1 MAAEKGAGAAEKGA
15 GAAAVG
21 ATGAGA
27 AEKCAEQPVGAT
39 GAGAVEKCAEQP
51 VGAAAAGTA
60 EKGAEQPVGATG
72 AGAAEAPAADTPS
85 ELAVRQM
92 LAVRSGTRPED
103 WHLTFKARQA
113 MRVACDAIAAAGGR
127 EVATQ
132 LFTCCTAVDPI
143 TSAGLVPRFCDI
155 DPDTLAIPAALAG
168 EPSAVML
175 QHTCGLM
182 ASAADAALASAAHAR
197 GAVVL
202 EDCAHCV
209 GRLATDAEGKPFA
222 DLSFHS
228 FGVEKMLPT
237 HFGGAVWVNPEFAA
251 TPLGADVIAR
261 LEALPVLGTRR
272 AKAAR
277 HYLNQIRVLNHLPAG
292 ISHALR
298 RRLTASGAFEPAIG
312 EIELAGGL
320 ASGPE
325 RPGDWVCD
333 TARAALA
340 GLDANE
346 AQRREA
352 VAAYCEEFADVAGVS
367 VPAAAFAGEAQP
379 LLRFPVFLEDTE
391 RADVAIKSVRAAGL
405 YAVAWYREPLFPGVT
420 KPEAY
425 GWDGTLAAW
434 PKTARAC
441 EGAVSLPTDVAP
453 ERAREVA
460 HLVIEAAR

>member
-1 MAAEKGAGAAEKGA
+1 MAAEKGAGAAEKYA
-15 GAAAVG
+15 EQRVGAAGTAV
-21 ATGAGA
+21 
-27 AEKCAEQPVGAT
+27 AEKCAEQPVRAT
-39 GAGAVEKCAEQP
+39 GAG
-51 VGAAAAGTA
+51 T
-60 EKGAEQPVGATG
+60 
-72 AGAAEAPAADTPS
+72 AEAPAADTPS
-85 ELAVRQM
+85 DLAVRQM
-92 LAVRSGTRPED
+92 LAARSGTRPED
-103 WHLTFKARQA
+103 WRLTFKARQA

-182 ASAADAALASAAHAR
+182 APEADAALASAAHAR

-209 GRLATDAEGKPFA
+209 GRLATDAEGKPLA

-251 TPLGADVIAR
+251 TPLGADVVAR
-261 LEALPVLGTRR
+261 LEELPALGERR

-277 HYLNQIRVLNHLPAG
+277 HYLNQIRVLNHLPTGA
-292 ISHALR
+292 SRALR

-320 ASGPE
+320 ASAPE

-352 VAAYCEEFADVAGVS
+352 VAAYREEFSGVEGVS
-367 VPAAAFAGEAQP
+367 VPVAAFVGEAQP
-379 LLRFPVFLEDTE
+379 LLRFPVFLEDAE
-391 RADVAIKSVRAAGL
+391 RADAAIKSVRAAGL

-460 HLVIEAAR
+460 RLVIEAVR

>member
-1 MAAEKGAGAAEKGA
+1 MAAEK
-15 GAAAVG
+15 V
-21 ATGAGA
+21 AGA
-27 AEKCAEQPVGAT
+27 AEKCAEQRVGAAV
-39 GAGAVEKCAEQP
+39 AG
-51 VGAAAAGTA
+51 AAAGTSS
-60 EKGAEQPVGATG
+60 
-72 AGAAEAPAADTPS
+72 D
-85 ELAVRQM
+85 LAVRQM
-92 LAVRSGTRPED
+92 LAARSGTRPED

-182 ASAADAALASAAHAR
+182 APEADAALASAAHAR

-209 GRLATDAEGKPFA
+209 GRLSSDAEGKPLA

-237 HFGGAVWVNPEFAA
+237 HFGGAVWVNPGFAA
-251 TPLGADVIAR
+251 TPLGADVVAR

-312 EIELAGGL
+312 EAELAGGL
-320 ASGPE
+320 ASAPE

-352 VAAYCEEFADVAGVS
+352 VAAYREEFSGVEGVS
-367 VPAAAFAGEAQP
+367 VPVAAFVGEAQP
-379 LLRFPVFLEDTE
+379 LLRFPVFLEDAE
-391 RADVAIKSVRAAGL
+391 RADAAIKSVRAAGL

-460 HLVIEAAR
+460 RLVIEAVR

>member
-1 MAAEKGAGAAEKGA
+1 MAAEKGAGAAEKCA
-15 GAAAVG
+15 ERREGAAV
-21 ATGAGA
+21 A
-27 AEKCAEQPVGAT
+27 A
-39 GAGAVEKCAEQP
+39 
-51 VGAAAAGTA
+51 TA
-60 EKGAEQPVGATG
+60 EAT
-72 AGAAEAPAADTPS
+72 AADTPS
-85 ELAVRQM
+85 DLAVRQM
-92 LAVRSGTRPED
+92 LASRSGTRPED

-113 MRVACDAIAAAGGR
+113 MRVACDAIATAGGR

-155 DPDTLAIPAALAG
+155 DPDTLAIPTALAG

-182 ASAADAALASAAHAR
+182 APEADAALAFIARAR

-209 GRLATDAEGKPFA
+209 GRLAVDAEGKPLA

-237 HFGGAVWVNPEFAA
+237 HFGGAVWVNPGFAA
-251 TPLGADVIAR
+251 TSLGADVVAR
-261 LEALPVLGTRR
+261 LEALPALGERR

-277 HYLNQIRVLNHLPAG
+277 RYLNQIRVLNHLPAG
-292 ISHALR
+292 ASRALR

-352 VAAYCEEFADVAGVS
+352 VAAYREELSGVEGVS
-367 VPAAAFAGEAQP
+367 VPAAVFAGEAQP
-379 LLRFPVFLEDTE
+379 LLRFPAFLEDAE
-391 RADVAIKSVRAAGL
+391 RADAAIKSVRAAGL

-441 EGAVSLPTDVAP
+441 EGAVSLPTDVTP

-460 HLVIEAAR
+460 RLVIEAAR

>member
-1 MAAEKGAGAAEKGA
+1 MAAEKNAVASGAAEKSMAEKNVAGAGMAEKDAAEKGAGAATP
-15 GAAAVG
+15 
-21 ATGAGA
+21 ATGI
-27 AEKCAEQPVGAT
+27 
-39 GAGAVEKCAEQP
+39 
-51 VGAAAAGTA
+51 
-60 EKGAEQPVGATG
+60 
-72 AGAAEAPAADTPS
+72 PS
-85 ELAVRQM
+85 ELAVCQA
-92 LAVRSGTRPED
+92 LAARSNTRPQD

-127 EVATQ
+127 EIATQ

-155 DPDTLAIPAALAG
+155 DPDTLAIPVVLAG

-182 ASAADAALASAAHAR
+182 APEADAALASAAHAR
-197 GAVVL
+197 GAIVL

-209 GRLATDAEGKPFA
+209 GRLAADAEGKPLA

-237 HFGGAVWVNPEFAA
+237 HFGGAVWVNPEFAS

-261 LEALPVLGTRR
+261 LEALPVLGSRR

-277 HYLNQIRVLNHLPAG
+277 RYLNQIRVLNHLPAG

-312 EIELAGGL
+312 EAELAGGL
-320 ASGPE
+320 ASEPE
-325 RPGDWVCD
+325 RPDDWVCV

-346 AQRREA
+346 ALRREA
-352 VAAYCEEFADVAGVS
+352 VAAYRDEFADAAGVR
-367 VPAAAFAGEAQP
+367 VPAAAFAGDAQP
-379 LLRFPVFLEDTE
+379 LLRFPVFLEDAE

-460 HLVIEAAR
+460 RLVIEAAR

>member
-1 MAAEKGAGAAEKGA
+1 MAAEKSAVASGAAEKS
-15 GAAAVG
+15 
-21 ATGAGA
+21 
-27 AEKCAEQPVGAT
+27 
-39 GAGAVEKCAEQP
+39 
-51 VGAAAAGTA
+51 TA
-60 EKGAEQPVGATG
+60 EKGAVAAAATG
-72 AGAAEAPAADTPS
+72 TPATGNLP
-85 ELAVRQM
+85 ELAVRQA
-92 LAVRSGTRPED
+92 LAARSNTMPQD

-143 TSAGLVPRFCDI
+143 TSAGLIPRFCDI
-155 DPDTLAIPAALAG
+155 DPDTLAIPAVLAG

-182 ASAADAALASAAHAR
+182 APAADAALASAAHAR

-209 GRLATDAEGKPFA
+209 GRLATDAEGKPLA

-251 TPLGADVIAR
+251 TSLGVDIIAR
-261 LEALPVLGTRR
+261 LEALPALGTRR

-312 EIELAGGL
+312 EAELAGGL
-320 ASGPE
+320 ASEPE
-325 RPGDWVCD
+325 RPDDWVCV

-346 AQRREA
+346 ALRREA
-352 VAAYCEEFADVAGVS
+352 VAAYREEFADVAGVR
-367 VPAAAFAGEAQP
+367 VPTAAFAGDAQP
-379 LLRFPVFLEDTE
+379 LLRFPVFLEGTE
-391 RADVAIKSVRAAGL
+391 RADAAIKSVRAAGL

-434 PKTARAC
+434 PETARAC

-460 HLVIEAAR
+460 RLVIEAAR

>member
-1 MAAEKGAGAAEKGA
+1 MAAEK
-15 GAAAVG
+15 
-21 ATGAGA
+21 GAGA

-39 GAGAVEKCAEQP
+39 GAGAAEKSA
-51 VGAAAAGTA
+51 GAA
-60 EKGAEQPVGATG
+60 EKRAEQPVGAT
-72 AGAAEAPAADTPS
+72 ATGAAEAPAAGTPS
-85 ELAVRQM
+85 DLAVRQM
-92 LAVRSGTRPED
+92 LAARSGTRPED

-155 DPDTLAIPAALAG
+155 DPDTLAIPSALAG

-182 ASAADAALASAAHAR
+182 APEADAALASAAHAR
-197 GAVVL
+197 GAIVL

-209 GRLATDAEGKPFA
+209 GRLAADAEGKPLA

-251 TPLGADVIAR
+251 TPLGADVVAR
-261 LEALPVLGTRR
+261 LEALPALGERR
-272 AKAAR
+272 AKAAC

-298 RRLTASGAFEPAIG
+298 RRLTVSGAFEPAIG
-312 EIELAGGL
+312 EAELAGGL
-320 ASGPE
+320 ASAPE

-346 AQRREA
+346 TQRREA
-352 VAAYCEEFADVAGVS
+352 VAAYREEFADVAGVS
-367 VPAAAFAGEAQP
+367 VPAATFAGEAQP
-379 LLRFPVFLEDTE
+379 LLRFPVFLEDAE
-391 RADVAIKSVRAAGL
+391 RADAAIKSVRAAGL

-453 ERAREVA
+453 DRAREVA
-460 HLVIEAAR
+460 RLVIEAAR

>member
-1 MAAEKGAGAAEKGA
+1 MAAEKG
-15 GAAAVG
+15 V
-21 ATGAGA
+21 GA
-27 AEKCAEQPVGAT
+27 AEKCAEQRAGAT
-39 GAGAVEKCAEQP
+39 DVTAAEKRAEQC
-51 VGAAAAGTA
+51 VGAA
-60 EKGAEQPVGATG
+60 

-92 LAVRSGTRPED
+92 LATRSGTRPED

-155 DPDTLAIPAALAG
+155 DPDTLAIPAVLAG

-182 ASAADAALASAAHAR
+182 APEADAALASAAHAR

-209 GRLATDAEGKPFA
+209 GRLATDAEGKPLA

-251 TPLGADVIAR
+251 TSLGADVVAR

-277 HYLNQIRVLNHLPAG
+277 HYLHQIRVLNHLPAV

-312 EIELAGGL
+312 EAELAGGL
-320 ASGPE
+320 ASAPE
-325 RPGDWVCD
+325 RPDDWVCV
-333 TARAALA
+333 TARAALV

-352 VAAYCEEFADVAGVS
+352 VAVYCEEFADVAGVS

-379 LLRFPVFLEDTE
+379 LLRFPVFLEDAE
-391 RADVAIKSVRAAGL
+391 RADAAIKSVRAAGL